1 MQVRIDLGLLSF
13 WSGPHGRPAS
23 VDQTTIVPGA
33 TFGTFADIGSVPPG
47 RFHASRVSESWTFA
61 SVQPSG
67 IRMSLHV
74 AIGEF
79 VENAVTCAVD
89 GFPFRLLR
97 GVRFSLSFELV
108 EKFGDTDHLFRF
120 A

>member
-1 MQVRIDLGLLSF
+1 MCD
-13 WSGPHGRPAS
+13 
-23 VDQTTIVPGA
+23 
-33 TFGTFADIGSVPPG
+33 
-47 RFHASRVSESWTFA
+47 
-61 SVQPSG
+61 
-67 IRMSLHV
+67 
-74 AIGEF
+74 IGEF

-108 EKFGDTDHLFRF
+108 EKFDDTDHLFSF

>member
-1 MQVRIDLGLLSF
+1 MVG
-13 WSGPHGRPAS
+13 PAS

-47 RFHASRVSESWTFA
+47 RFHASRVLESWTFA

-74 AIGEF
+74 ATLENF

-89 GFPFRLLR
+89 GFPFRLLS
-97 GVRFSLSFELV
+97 GVRFSLSFELL
-108 EKFGDTDHLFRF
+108 EKFGDTDHPF
-120 A
+120 

>member
-1 MQVRIDLGLLSF
+1 M
-13 WSGPHGRPAS
+13 
-23 VDQTTIVPGA
+23 
-33 TFGTFADIGSVPPG
+33 
-47 RFHASRVSESWTFA
+47 RVSESWTFA

-74 AIGEF
+74 ATL
-79 VENAVTCAVD
+79 ENLSRTLVTCAVD